1 MLESEAFKLL
11 TLASARD
18 GRAVTQA
25 HAKVW
30 ADDLGRVDYFDAV
43 EAMKLHYQE
52 SDKWIMP
59 AHIIANVKRVRE
71 RLARESRRRLHPPA
85 PNVITLDRD
94 QYQRDVEAAIAK
106 ARAEKT
112 GVPDG

>member
-30 ADDLGRVDYFDAV
+30 VEDLGQLEYLEAV
-43 EAMKLHYQE
+43 GAMKLHYQE
-52 SDKWIMP
+52 SEKWILP

-71 RLARESRRRLHPPA
+71 LRAREQRRRLPLPA
-85 PNVITLDRD
+85 PNQVTFDRD
-94 QYQRDVEAAIAK
+94 QYQRDVDAAIAK
-106 ARAEKT
+106 ARAEKS
-112 GVPDG
+112 DA

>member
-30 ADDLGRVDYFDAV
+30 VEDLGQLEYLEAV
-43 EAMKLHYQE
+43 GAMKLHYQE
-52 SDKWIMP
+52 SEKWILP
-59 AHIIANVKRVRE
+59 VHIIENARRLRE
-71 RLARESRRRLHPPA
+71 RREREQRRRLPLPA
-85 PNVITLDRD
+85 PNLITFDRD
-94 QYQRDVEAAIAK
+94 QYQRDVDAAIAK
-106 ARAEKT
+106 ARAEKS
-112 GVPDG
+112 DA

>member
-30 ADDLGRVDYFDAV
+30 VEDLGQLEYLEAV
-43 EAMKLHYQE
+43 GAMKLHYQE

-59 AHIIANVKRVRE
+59 AHIIANARRVRDRRE
-71 RLARESRRRLHPPA
+71 TAARLKVAVTSG
-85 PNVITLDRD
+85 NQITFDRN
-94 QYQRDVEAAIAK
+94 QYQRDVDAAITK
-106 ARAEKT
+106 ARAEKA
-112 GVPDG
+112 VRDG

>member
-52 SDKWIMP
+52 SDKWILP
-59 AHIIANVKRVRE
+59 AHIIANARRVRE
-71 RLARESRRRLHPPA
+71 LRAREQRRRLPLPA
-85 PNVITLDRD
+85 PNLITFDRD
-94 QYQRDVEAAIAK
+94 QYQRDVDAAIAK
-106 ARAEKT
+106 ARAEKS
-112 GVPDG
+112 GA

>member
-30 ADDLGRVDYFDAV
+30 VEDLGQLEYLEAAG
-43 EAMKLHYQE
+43 AMKLHYQE
-52 SDKWIMP
+52 SDKWILP

-71 RLARESRRRLHPPA
+71 LRAREQRRRLPLPA
-85 PNVITLDRD
+85 PNLITFDRD
-94 QYQRDVEAAIAK
+94 QYQRDVDAAIAK
-106 ARAEKT
+106 ARAEKS
-112 GVPDG
+112 DA